1 MENPVYNLSE
11 GLICFV
17 PVFLIISLLAAVLL
31 WNSWPDKK
39 AKDVEEGCDNEIE

>member
-17 PVFLIISLLAAVLL
+17 PVFLIISLVAAALI

-39 AKDVEEGCDNEIE
+39 KDDAESE

>member
-17 PVFLIISLLAAVLL
+17 PVFLIISFIVAALL
-31 WNSWPDKK
+31 WNSWPDRKEED
-39 AKDVEEGCDNEIE
+39 AKDGPD

>member
-17 PVFLIISLLAAVLL
+17 PVFLIISLLAAALL
-31 WNSWPDKK
+31 WNSWPETN
-39 AKDVEEGCDNEIE
+39 KDGDEKE

>member
-17 PVFLIISLLAAVLL
+17 PVFLIISLLAAALL

-39 AKDVEEGCDNEIE
+39 EVAEQPDKKSE